1 MKKLIEEFYKNVD
14 KSPNK
19 TAVIC
24 ENEEYSYIEFE
35 KLVNNLINTLIDN
48 GVKYKDNVGVL
59 LPNNIEVI
67 ALIFAVSAIGA
78 AITPLSPSLPTNAIN
93 KAFETVDAKHLISTS
108 NILSDLFIKTTGSLI
123 VLDKNISDNP
133 QRYISPKVI
142 GDEPLIY
149 TLTSGSTGQPKPIV
163 LSQKNKIDRA
173 AAAIKVYN
181 INEKDIILAATPLY
195 HSLAERLVIIPLVL
209 GATAVLMPRF
219 SPSLWLNTV
228 KNHSVTFTIAVSS
241 QLRQIAEVLTSPF
254 LPEISSLKCIVSSS
268 ALLEPHTKKELIT
281 KLNCDFHECYGT
293 SEIAIAT
300 NLNFFDSKD
309 KINTVGKAI
318 PEVDV
323 KILNKQNK
331 FADIDEIGEIVCK
344 TPMLFTG
351 YYNQEKT
358 TKDAMHGEY
367 FKTGDLGKIDKD
379 GYLYFI
385 DRKKDVIIS
394 GGINIYPYDVEEIS
408 MQYGNIKECA
418 AFPYPDKNL
427 GEIVAL
433 AIVTQGEFDLR
444 KFKFYC
450 AKKLADY
457 QIPRKYFFV
466 EQLPRNNMGKLTKH
480 KLIEM
485 FGEGEYSN
493 G

>member
-59 LPNNIEVI
+59 LPNNIEFI

-108 NILSDLFIKTTGSLI
+108 NILSDLFIKTKGSLI

-195 HSLAERLVIIPLVL
+195 HSLACLLY
-209 GATAVLMPRF
+209 T
-219 SPSLWLNTV
+219 SPS
-228 KNHSVTFTIAVSS
+228 
-241 QLRQIAEVLTSPF
+241 
-254 LPEISSLKCIVSSS
+254 
-268 ALLEPHTKKELIT
+268 
-281 KLNCDFHECYGT
+281 
-293 SEIAIAT
+293 
-300 NLNFFDSKD
+300 
-309 KINTVGKAI
+309 
-318 PEVDV
+318 
-323 KILNKQNK
+323 
-331 FADIDEIGEIVCK
+331 
-344 TPMLFTG
+344 
-351 YYNQEKT
+351 
-358 TKDAMHGEY
+358 
-367 FKTGDLGKIDKD
+367 
-379 GYLYFI
+379 
-385 DRKKDVIIS
+385 
-394 GGINIYPYDVEEIS
+394 
-408 MQYGNIKECA
+408 
-418 AFPYPDKNL
+418 
-427 GEIVAL
+427 
-433 AIVTQGEFDLR
+433 
-444 KFKFYC
+444 
-450 AKKLADY
+450 
-457 QIPRKYFFV
+457 PRD
-466 EQLPRNNMGKLTKH
+466 
-480 KLIEM
+480 
-485 FGEGEYSN
+485 
-493 G
+493 